1 MKVLTP
7 IEIIVIVIVLGFF
20 SFISVKKKSFD
31 RKGILIGILIG
42 LITIFFG
49 QLTSVGGLT
58 AFLFISYFFFIG
70 ELSTKYRAKKTQRE
84 HEKRTTGN
92 VLGNSLAAVIALG
105 LNFPTGFFAG
115 ISAALA
121 DTLSSEVGMLSTK
134 KPLLITTF
142 NEVETGTDGGITV
155 LGSLSALIGAGLIA
169 LMHYALYSSVFF
181 AGIILLAGLIGSFI
195 DSFLGAA
202 FERQGKLSNTWVNLI
217 STSIAVVIAV
227 VLAG

>member
-1 MKVLTP
+1 MLSF
-7 IEIIVIVIVLGFF
+7 IEILIIAIVLAVFI
-20 SFISVKKKSFD
+20 FISVKKKTFD

-58 AFLFISYFFFIG
+58 AFLFIAYFFFIG
-70 ELSTKYRAKKTQRE
+70 ELGTRYRVKKTQKE

-92 VLGNSLAAVIALG
+92 VLGNSLAAVIALA
-105 LNFPTGFFAG
+105 LNFPIGFFAG

-142 NEVETGTDGGITV
+142 KEVETGTDGGITV
-155 LGSLSALIGAGLIA
+155 LGCISALIASGLIA
-169 LMHYALYSSVFF
+169 VMHYALYSSVFF
-181 AGIILLAGLIGSFI
+181 AGIILLAGLLGTFI
-195 DSFLGAA
+195 DSILGAL
-202 FERQGKLSNTWVNLI
+202 FERQGKLSNTYVNLI
-217 STSIAVVIAV
+217 STSIAVVFAV
-227 VLAG
+227 LLAG

>member
-1 MKVLTP
+1 VLNP
-7 IEIIVIVIVLGFF
+7 IEILIIVIVFAVFI
-20 SFISVKKKSFD
+20 FISVKKKSFD

-42 LITIFFG
+42 LITIFLG

-70 ELSTKYRAKKTQRE
+70 ELGTRYRVKKTLKE
-84 HEKRTTGN
+84 HEKRSTGN
-92 VLGNSLAAVIALG
+92 VLGNSLAAVIALA
-105 LNFPTGFFAG
+105 LNFPIGFFGG
-115 ISAALA
+115 ISAALS

-142 NEVETGTDGGITV
+142 REVETGTDGGISV
-155 LGSLSALIGAGLIA
+155 LGCISALIGSGLIA

-181 AGIILLAGLIGSFI
+181 AGIILLAGLIGTFI
-195 DSFLGAA
+195 DSILGAV
-202 FERQGKLSNTWVNLI
+202 FERKGKLSNTWVNLI
-217 STSIAVVIAV
+217 STSIAVIFAI